1 MCRLTTTTM
10 ITSAQDGP
18 TCWAKTTSSICGDM
32 LLIATEKLFINK
44 EIENIII
51 QQTCHNGL
59 HNPEEINLLKPL
71 RVRSG
76 NNGAKTYASFRIKCT
91 ELDISTVDVTDLD
104 HCFLYLKVK
113 GYVNRNVTH
122 SAWIKEVRMADPSMQ
137 PELNP
142 QPSSEQSFNDMIW
155 CCVDPNGS
163 LITLPGSKRY
173 SILSIWKVSLCF
185 LVIKPERHYKMK
197 DKQLL
202 DSAGPTYWAASAS
215 VKTFIRQLI
224 SVEMDIKDPNIII
237 ATHNNLWQLF
247 TPTRDTTFRFTA
259 FSLFVLGVWYMDT
272 HCDFTIDQ
280 VWDLSFK
287 KHRSSFIGKTFLRAV
302 FFPFLVK
309 HKLLFK
315 TESKYSLNLFWKW
328 RELSVLSAFPH
339 MELPKDASGT
349 RFDIYNQSI
358 VCYLMQKHNGFEVFT
373 EEKKDQD
380 QTQES
385 FDDHVT
391 TPPRIVRRRRRRP
404 PDVDKPK
411 ESFDNPPR
419 IRQMMVF
426 ILCIMVFMFAIFG
439 SVNGMYGVGQSLE
452 ITADF
457 DSEPYLLS
465 AVSLPCNET
474 FEVDGYNENQLDQ
487 TIGEIAGNGACNS
500 ANFVSDII
508 RASCDSDC
516 VILSATTFL
525 SREEEE
531 ELDEK
536 SEAVF
541 GGLNAASIGAFNVD
555 GSVNR
560 GGLTYRDIVD
570 KVLCD
575 SGAIIVLNIASF
587 TDMLVQTNEESITV
601 HHFECD
607 KFEDAYTSTA
617 VFSAIYNVC
626 LCGKPY
632 SCRIKYIERITNAG
646 HCFTFFDEDNHMIS
660 AQQTACNIFMDG
672 HMYKPKLENS
682 NKIFVPF
689 STSDAPPARQP
700 IIIQREDDPHFNVL
714 SHFKHSSE
722 QYKFMGNVYM
732 DREQLLEKQRVQL
745 MVRCAAYV
753 VNKHDQTQCQI
764 PLRLIQ
770 NVKLEVHI
778 TTGHDVDV
786 DKTFDDLK
794 LTNDKETV
802 VSFDV
807 PSKTRKIKVK
817 LTGFIRRIHSTKV
830 GDEGKQFVSI
840 DRTFTINDIEHS
852 KAFASFHLNARQNG
866 DYIISLLGKNG
877 EPVPN
882 IVCALELKHHYFT
895 QKFEYEAQTD
905 ANGCIYL
912 PKLCTNN
919 HHQMESI
926 EIGAKHENA
935 RSIIQPNQ
943 WLLSESYEE
952 SNNRMPTV
960 YCMAENSVIHIAL
973 PGNTDLK
980 RSDYALFDSF
990 YASRYE
996 KDAVSVTDDGYLQIR
1011 NLKHGQY
1018 VFHSLNPDLPD
1029 ITIIVSPASDQDTIE
1044 GGEEEEEETEEE
1056 GTKKKTKSVLSLYNR
1071 FYMQLSPEKP
1081 LQISQIS
1088 GSRSDGFRVQL
1099 NGVTNTTR
1107 VHAILTHFYPPF
1119 AVLQYMERMEHSSL
1133 MRGYFDGISH
1143 PCQYTKKR
1151 RISEEYRY
1159 CLDRNKYKHFCGNS
1173 LTTPSFLMKP
1183 LERGAT
1189 QTGVQHAIKA
1199 ERMLASDQ
1207 RCAMLP
1213 VSTSSAYDGM
1223 AMTGTAGLIN
1233 GLRDLCDSSNLD
1245 FLKKPSKVMTNLKV
1259 NDDGVVVIDDIDP
1272 LYNTL
1277 HIIAVDEVDA
1287 RYKSYS
1293 FYDAVEDIT
1302 LKYKDNRQRISEES
1316 IANIDKVSLKQE
1328 NRSIALLNKGASH
1341 VLDDA
1346 KSCEIQTYDTMHDIY
1361 SLLTALSKGTA
1372 LQSELNKW
1380 SFITRWNSMDA
1391 KQKLLKYDEYFCHEL
1406 NLFLFI
1412 KDPPFFQKVARPCIA
1427 SKLRKDVMDYFL
1439 LNDVDHLRNY
1449 TQSHL
1454 WDRLNALEK
1463 IFLVYALKDEAL
1475 RTKTLAFVQ
1484 NKQQLLRV
1492 SPQKLDKLFRT
1503 ALAEKQ
1509 LAKSASTGD
1518 DGEKSGGRGGGGG
1531 GGSMNINVKT
1541 LTGKTIDFTPS
1552 GQTTVRQ
1559 LKEQMQEK
1567 EGIPVEQQRF
1577 IFAGKQLDDDRTLA
1591 SYGIQHD
1598 STIHLVLRLRGGEVP
1613 GGAPRYGLMH
1623 AGLMAESD
1631 EEEED
1636 DDDSEVMYGACAEP
1650 ATRAAPRMKQS
1661 VRLNSRTRGRGRGRG
1676 RSMQRYAQMSMK
1688 KTKKKMRRSKKDRA
1702 PMVINECHIEMDDT
1716 AYAAERMR
1724 ENIER
1729 KQLYQEIQSTKEY
1742 QETYWYQ
1749 RRYEDNTTDMITLNK
1764 FWCEYA
1770 QYILD
1775 DTPPPDLTFLS
1786 KWILLATANISEII
1800 CACAVLNLSF
1810 KSNGPQID
1818 YDEDQLTLRCEE
1830 DASMVFIKQLVED
1843 TQAKDEQETISVHVS
1858 YSDPL
1863 DPYEYGDDG
1872 ETYDKFIIPSQHTFY
1887 TLKVYCCV
1895 VVLTN
1900 VSSMEQELKLLVEIP
1915 SGSIPCGKDNYF
1927 NKTHFITIHSYSTD
1941 KLQFYFYFPE
1951 FVDKKDKDRL
1961 YSFPIVVSKHRNNQI
1976 VSWTKAQKLNV
1987 VSSVHKHEVD
1997 ASNAE
2002 EDVMQ
2007 ESVWNRWKKVSVSG
2021 DYDQILAFLS
2031 SNECNLS
2038 KMAENNALQRIYYLF
2053 EKKDSMQFW
2062 QKVVALCWNKKLF
2075 YDDVMWSFAL
2085 KYKTND
2091 AMNLKAL
2098 FEYLCTKQRFMRQ
2111 YLLPFFYIWT
2121 DVCVQCDK
2129 LPYFEYIP
2137 LINSRIHALGS
2148 TSKQIMNYNLRS
2160 QYESFLRILSYQSSD
2175 PFTYFDGN
2183 SGGQIILSLIYYL
2196 ILQDR
2201 IDDALLFYKHFV
2213 DKYNGKTA
2221 QNNANLD
2228 YLKCYLL
2235 LFDDENE
2242 TEHIQTITSI
2252 SNQYLSS
2259 SLPKAKLQ
2267 WFHDLNQ
2274 LLSGDTEETKQD
2286 SGDDDLESGV
2296 SLMKSK
2302 QCSLSFRIDKAK
2314 KQLIIESNLVK
2325 KCNINFY
2332 GMNTE
2337 LLFSIDPFTFA
2348 AGDKEKRKNVFDY
2361 ISPGVSLADVALEDG
2376 NAALID
2382 IPLALMNQNTFIV
2395 VESCEDADA
2404 VNAVSHS
2411 DTFYDHQ
2418 LMTQIKETYGQIK
2431 VLCKTDHKPIKKAYI
2446 KVFAKGENDKN
2457 EFYKDGYTDLR
2468 GGFDYVSVSSGQ
2480 LQNAQQFAIL
2490 IVTKDYGCAVKYAKK
2505 PKT

>member
-1598 STIHLVLRLRGGEVP
+1598 STIHLVLKLRGGEVP
-1613 GGAPRYGLMH
+1613 GGAPCF
-1623 AGLMAESD
+1623 GLMADSD

-1661 VRLNSRTRGRGRGRG
+1661 VRLNSRTRGRGGGRSLG
-1676 RSMQRYAQMSMK
+1676 RSMQRSAYMSMKKK
-1688 KTKKKMRRSKKDRA
+1688 KTKKKQCNA
-1702 PMVINECHIEMDDT
+1702 IVEVEAI
-1716 AYAAERMR
+1716 AERMR

-1786 KWILLATANISEII
+1786 KWILLATSNIHDII
-1800 CACAVLNLSF
+1800 CALTVLNLSF
-1810 KSNGPQID
+1810 QNNGPQ
-1818 YDEDQLTLRCEE
+1818 YEYAEDGNQLTLKCQTKP
-1830 DASMVFIKQLVED
+1830 SMVFIKQLVIDTDD
-1843 TQAKDEQETISVHVS
+1843 TQTEKQETISVHVS
-1858 YSDPL
+1858 YFDPL
-1863 DPYEYGDDG
+1863 DDCEYGDDG
-1872 ETYDKFIIPSQHTFY
+1872 ERYDKFISPAVGTFY
-1887 TLKVYCCV
+1887 TLKMYSCV
-1895 VVLTN
+1895 IVLTN
-1900 VSSMEQELKLLVEIP
+1900 VSSMEQNLKLLVEIP
-1915 SGSIPCGKDNYF
+1915 SGSIPCGKDSYF
-1927 NKTHFITIHSYSTD
+1927 NKTHFITIPSYSTE
-1941 KLQFYFYFPE
+1941 KLDFRFYFPE
-1951 FVDKKDKDRL
+1951 YDDKDDANRF
-1961 YSFPIVVSKHRNNQI
+1961 YSFPIIVSKHRNNKI
-1976 VSWTKAQKLNV
+1976 VSWTKAQKLHV
-1987 VSSVHKHEVD
+1987 VSSVRKQ
-1997 ASNAE
+1997 E
-2002 EDVMQ
+2002 ESSQVQDSST
-2007 ESVWNRWKKVSVSG
+2007 SVWNRWQKVSVCG

-2031 SNECNLS
+2031 SQCNVCQMEDRL
-2038 KMAENNALQRIYYLF
+2038 ERIYYLF
-2053 EKKDSMQFW
+2053 GRKDSMPFW
-2062 QKVVALCWNKKLF
+2062 QNVVELLWNKKLF
-2075 YDDVMWSFAL
+2075 CDEIIWSFAL

-2091 AMNLKAL
+2091 KINLQSL
-2098 FEYLCTKQRFMRQ
+2098 FEYLSTEQWFVDT
-2111 YLLPFFYIWT
+2111 YLSPYFYISN
-2121 DVCVQCDK
+2121 DLCIKYDK

-2148 TSKQIMNYNLRS
+2148 TSKQIMNYNLRA
-2160 QYESFLRILSYQSSD
+2160 QYQSFLRLLSYQSSD
-2175 PFTYFDGN
+2175 RFTYFN
-2183 SGGQIILSLIYYL
+2183 HNNNGQILLCLVYYL
-2196 ILQDR
+2196 MVQDR
-2201 IDDALLFYKHFV
+2201 VDDALLFYTQFTKEY
-2213 DKYNGKTA
+2213 KMRNI
-2221 QNNANLD
+2221 NID

-2242 TEHIQTITSI
+2242 DKNMEIILNIT
-2252 SNQYLSS
+2252 NHYLSKDNAALFPS
-2259 SLPKAKLQ
+2259 AKLK
-2267 WFHDLNQ
+2267 WFYDLKQ
-2274 LLSGDTEETKQD
+2274 LLSTDD
-2286 SGDDDLESGV
+2286 GDDAARDKEDLES
-2296 SLMKSK
+2296 MKSK
-2302 QCSLSFRIDKAK
+2302 QCSLSFTVDKAK
-2314 KQLIIESNLVK
+2314 KQLVISGNLVK
-2325 KCNINFY
+2325 KCNISFY
-2332 GMNTE
+2332 GMNME
-2337 LLFSIDPFTFA
+2337 LLFSIDPFTFTA
-2348 AGDKEKRKNVFDY
+2348 TGKDKDCASSNAFHY
-2361 ISPGVSLADVALEDG
+2361 ISPGVSLNGIDLSN
-2376 NAALID
+2376 NAQQKVIG
-2382 IPLALMNQNTFIV
+2382 IPRVLLNQNTFIV
-2395 VESCEDADA
+2395 VDSGDDVGA
-2404 VNAVSHS
+2404 VNAVSCS

-2418 LMTQIKETYGQIK
+2418 L
-2431 VLCKTDHKPIKKAYI
+2431 
-2446 KVFAKGENDKN
+2446 
-2457 EFYKDGYTDLR
+2457 
-2468 GGFDYVSVSSGQ
+2468 
-2480 LQNAQQFAIL
+2480 
-2490 IVTKDYGCAVKYAKK
+2490 
-2505 PKT
+2505 

>member
-1 MCRLTTTTM
+1 
-10 ITSAQDGP
+10 
-18 TCWAKTTSSICGDM
+18 
-32 LLIATEKLFINK
+32 
-44 EIENIII
+44 
-51 QQTCHNGL
+51 
-59 HNPEEINLLKPL
+59 
-71 RVRSG
+71 
-76 NNGAKTYASFRIKCT
+76 
-91 ELDISTVDVTDLD
+91 
-104 HCFLYLKVK
+104 
-113 GYVNRNVTH
+113 
-122 SAWIKEVRMADPSMQ
+122 MADPSMQ

-1199 ERMLASDQ
+1199 ERMLASDK
-1207 RCAMLP
+1207 RCTMLP
-1213 VSTSSAYDGM
+1213 VSTSSVYDGM

-1346 KSCEIQTYDTMHDIY
+1346 KSCEIQTYDTMEDIY
-1361 SLLTALSKGTA
+1361 SLLTALSKDNGLEST
-1372 LQSELNKW
+1372 LNKW
-1380 SFITRWNSMDA
+1380 SFITQWNTLDQ
-1391 KQKLLKYDEYFCHEL
+1391 KQKLLKYDEFFCHEL
-1406 NLFLFI
+1406 NFFLFV
-1412 KDPPFFQKVARPCIA
+1412 KDPVFFQKIARPWIA
-1427 SKLRKDVMDYFL
+1427 AKLRKDVMDYFL
-1439 LNDVDHLRNY
+1439 LNDVDHLRAY
-1449 TQSHL
+1449 HTQPHL
-1454 WDRLNALEK
+1454 FERLNPLEK
-1463 IFLVYALKDEAL
+1463 ILLAHALKDELL
-1475 RTKTLAFVQ
+1475 RTKTLQYFE

-1509 LAKSASTGD
+1509 LAQSAFKDEPYVD
-1518 DGEKSGGRGGGGG
+1518 DGGDKNRFAWGGGGG
-1531 GGSMNINVKT
+1531 DKGGFAWGVGGGEGYYGSAV
-1541 LTGKTIDFTPS
+1541 LHDQS
-1552 GQTTVRQ
+1552 
-1559 LKEQMQEK
+1559 EQ
-1567 EGIPVEQQRF
+1567 
-1577 IFAGKQLDDDRTLA
+1577 FAGLVTQVERSIQRGDQLENTVERSSDLSASAKMFYRASKKQSSSLFGA
-1591 SYGIQHD
+1591 
-1598 STIHLVLRLRGGEVP
+1598 LRGGKSLKKKAKKQKMRGP
-1613 GGAPRYGLMH
+1613 PRDKAYSPTIEDCYEIEEQRCAVEM
-1623 AGLMAESD
+1623 MDME

-1636 DDDSEVMYGACAEP
+1636 MFVM
-1650 ATRAAPRMKQS
+1650 RD
-1661 VRLNSRTRGRGRGRG
+1661 
-1676 RSMQRYAQMSMK
+1676 
-1688 KTKKKMRRSKKDRA
+1688 KMVQ
-1702 PMVINECHIEMDDT
+1702 P
-1716 AYAAERMR
+1716 
-1724 ENIER
+1724 
-1729 KQLYQEIQSTKEY
+1729 QLYQEIESTKAY

-1749 RRYEDNTTDMITLNK
+1749 LKYEQDTTGLIPLTK
-1764 FWCEYA
+1764 FWCDYA
-1770 QYILD
+1770 QHLLSDKDHTD
-1775 DTPPPDLTFLS
+1775 DDLTFLS
-1786 KWILLATANISEII
+1786 KWILLATSNIHDII
-1800 CACAVLNLSF
+1800 CALTVLNLSF
-1810 KSNGPQID
+1810 QNNGPQ
-1818 YDEDQLTLRCEE
+1818 YEYAEDGNQLTLKCQTKP
-1830 DASMVFIKQLVED
+1830 SMVFIKQLVIDTDD
-1843 TQAKDEQETISVHVS
+1843 TQTEKQETISVHVS
-1858 YSDPL
+1858 YFDPL
-1863 DPYEYGDDG
+1863 DDCEYGDDG
-1872 ETYDKFIIPSQHTFY
+1872 ERYDKFISPAVGTFY
-1887 TLKVYCCV
+1887 TLKMYSCV
-1895 VVLTN
+1895 IVLTN
-1900 VSSMEQELKLLVEIP
+1900 VSSMEQNLKLLVEIP
-1915 SGSIPCGKDNYF
+1915 SGSIPCGKDSSYF
-1927 NKTHFITIHSYSTD
+1927 NKTHFITIPSYSTD
-1941 KLQFYFYFPE
+1941 KLDFHFYFPE
-1951 FVDKKDKDRL
+1951 FDDKDDANRF
-1961 YSFPIVVSKHRNNQI
+1961 YSFPIIVSKHRNNKI
-1976 VSWTKAQKLNV
+1976 VSWTKAQPLNV
-1987 VSSVHKHEVD
+1987 VSSVRKHEE
-1997 ASNAE
+1997 SLHE
-2002 EDVMQ
+2002 EDSST
-2007 ESVWNRWKKVSVSG
+2007 SVWNRWQKVSVCG
-2021 DYDQILAFLS
+2021 DYDQILTFLS
-2031 SNECNLS
+2031 SQCNVCQMEDRL
-2038 KMAENNALQRIYYLF
+2038 ERIYYLF
-2053 EKKDSMQFW
+2053 GRKDSMPFW
-2062 QKVVALCWNKKLF
+2062 QNVVELLWNKKLF
-2075 YDDVMWSFAL
+2075 CDEIIWSFAL

-2091 AMNLKAL
+2091 KINLQSL
-2098 FEYLCTKQRFMRQ
+2098 FEYLSTEQWFVDT
-2111 YLLPFFYIWT
+2111 YLSPYFYISN
-2121 DVCVQCDK
+2121 DLCIKYDK

-2148 TSKQIMNYNLRS
+2148 TSKQIMNYNLRA
-2160 QYESFLRILSYQSSD
+2160 QYQSFLRLLSYQSSD
-2175 PFTYFDGN
+2175 RFTYFN
-2183 SGGQIILSLIYYL
+2183 HNNNGQILLCLVYYL
-2196 ILQDR
+2196 MVQDR
-2201 IDDALLFYKHFV
+2201 VDDALMFL
-2213 DKYNGKTA
+2213 A
-2221 QNNANLD
+2221 QFTKEYTMRNINID
-2228 YLKCYLL
+2228 YLKCYFL
-2235 LFDDENE
+2235 LFNDENE
-2242 TEHIQTITSI
+2242 DKNTEMILPIT
-2252 SNQYLSS
+2252 NYYLSKDNAALFPS
-2259 SLPKAKLQ
+2259 AKLK
-2267 WFHDLNQ
+2267 WFYDLKQ
-2274 LLSGDTEETKQD
+2274 LLSTDD
-2286 SGDDDLESGV
+2286 GDDAARDKEDLES
-2296 SLMKSK
+2296 MKSK
-2302 QCSLSFRIDKAK
+2302 QCSLSFTVDKAK
-2314 KQLIIESNLVK
+2314 KQLVISGNLVN
-2325 KCNINFY
+2325 KCNISFY
-2332 GMNTE
+2332 GMNME
-2337 LLFSIDPFTFA
+2337 LLFSIDPFTFTA
-2348 AGDKEKRKNVFDY
+2348 TGKDK
-2361 ISPGVSLADVALEDG
+2361 
-2376 NAALID
+2376 
-2382 IPLALMNQNTFIV
+2382 
-2395 VESCEDADA
+2395 
-2404 VNAVSHS
+2404 
-2411 DTFYDHQ
+2411 
-2418 LMTQIKETYGQIK
+2418 
-2431 VLCKTDHKPIKKAYI
+2431 
-2446 KVFAKGENDKN
+2446 
-2457 EFYKDGYTDLR
+2457 
-2468 GGFDYVSVSSGQ
+2468 
-2480 LQNAQQFAIL
+2480 
-2490 IVTKDYGCAVKYAKK
+2490 
-2505 PKT
+2505 